1 MSWVL
6 NMSQLFCIEKNFLVL
21 CFHKMN
27 FPIFPLN
34 GAILFPNTNL
44 PLNIFEDRYIDMID
58 YALSHNRLI
67 GMIQTKK
74 NKDLF
79 TIGCLG
85 KITNFTE
92 TSDGR
97 YQVNLE
103 GINRFKVKK
112 ILDMK
117 HKFIVID
124 GEELDYNSNFK
135 KQTSELSTKL
145 LSNFKNYLNIK
156 KIEFNTSEFESLDVL
171 NLAKIIC
178 VISPLDHLTKQML
191 LEFNN
196 SDDLCENLISVLEIE
211 INNFG
216 KSSKIN

>member
-1 MSWVL
+1 M
-6 NMSQLFCIEKNFLVL
+6 NQLFCIEKNFLVL
-21 CFHKMN
+21 CFYKMK
-27 FPIFPLN
+27 FPVFPLN

-44 PLNIFEDRYIDMID
+44 PLNIFEDRYIDMVD
-58 YALSHNRLI
+58 YALSNSRLI

-97 YQVNLE
+97 YQINLE

-112 ILDMK
+112 ILGNK
-117 HKFIVID
+117 HKFIMID

-156 KIEFNTSEFESLDVL
+156 KIDFNTSEFESLDAL

-191 LEFNN
+191 LEFNA
-196 SDDLCENLISVLEIE
+196 SDELCENLISVLEIE

>member
-1 MSWVL
+1 
-6 NMSQLFCIEKNFLVL
+6 
-21 CFHKMN
+21 MN
-27 FPIFPLN
+27 FPVFPLN

-44 PLNIFEDRYIDMID
+44 PLNIFEDRYIHMVD

-74 NKDLF
+74 NEDLF

-92 TSDGR
+92 TPDGR
-97 YQVNLE
+97 YQINLE

-112 ILDMK
+112 ILNNK
-117 HKFIVID
+117 QKFIIID
-124 GEELDYNSNFK
+124 GEKIDYKSNFTK
-135 KQTSELSTKL
+135 KTSELSSKL
-145 LSNFKNYLNIK
+145 LSSFKNYLNIK
-156 KIEFNTSEFESLDVL
+156 KIKFNTSEFESLDAL

-191 LEFNN
+191 LEFDN
-196 SDDLCENLISVLEIE
+196 SDELCENLISVLEIE
-211 INNFG
+211 INNYG

>member
-1 MSWVL
+1 
-6 NMSQLFCIEKNFLVL
+6 
-21 CFHKMN
+21 MN
-27 FPIFPLN
+27 FPVFPLN

-44 PLNIFEDRYIDMID
+44 PLNIFEDRYIDMVD
-58 YALSHNRLI
+58 YALSHGRLI
-67 GMIQTKK
+67 GMIQTRE

-97 YQVNLE
+97 YQINLE

-112 ILDMK
+112 ILNNK
-117 HKFIVID
+117 HKFIIVD
-124 GEELDYNSNFK
+124 GEELDYKSNFK
-135 KQTSELSTKL
+135 KQTSQLSDKL

-156 KIEFNTSEFESLDVL
+156 KIEFNTSEFESLDTL

-191 LEFNN
+191 LEFNT
-196 SDDLCENLISVLEIE
+196 SDELCENLISVLEIE

>member
-1 MSWVL
+1 
-6 NMSQLFCIEKNFLVL
+6 
-21 CFHKMN
+21 MN
-27 FPIFPLN
+27 FPVFPLN

-44 PLNIFEDRYIDMID
+44 PLNIFEEKYIDMVD
-58 YALSHNRLI
+58 YALSHSRLI

-97 YQVNLE
+97 YQINLE
-103 GINRFKVKK
+103 GINRFKIKK
-112 ILDMK
+112 IINNK
-117 HKFIVID
+117 HKFIMIN
-124 GEELDYNSNFK
+124 GEELGYNSNFK
-135 KQTSELSTKL
+135 RKTSELSTTL

-156 KIEFNTSEFESLDVL
+156 KIEFNTSEFESLDAL

-178 VISPLDHLTKQML
+178 IISPLDHLTKQML
-191 LEFNN
+191 LEFNAA
-196 SDDLCENLISVLEIE
+196 DELCENLMSVLEIE

>member
-1 MSWVL
+1 
-6 NMSQLFCIEKNFLVL
+6 
-21 CFHKMN
+21 MN
-27 FPIFPLN
+27 FPVFPLN

-44 PLNIFEDRYIDMID
+44 PLNIFEDRYIEMVD

-79 TIGCLG
+79 SIGCLG

-92 TSDGR
+92 TPDGK
-97 YQVNLE
+97 YQINLE
-103 GINRFKVKK
+103 GIKRFKVKK
-112 ILDMK
+112 ILNNK
-117 HKFIVID
+117 YKFITVD

-135 KQTSELSTKL
+135 RHTSQLSTKL
-145 LSNFKNYLNIK
+145 LSNFKKYLNIK
-156 KIEFNTSEFESLDVL
+156 QIEFSTSEFESLDAL

-178 VISPLDHLTKQML
+178 VISPLDYLTKQML
-191 LEFNN
+191 LEFNG
-196 SDDLCENLISVLEIE
+196 SDELCESLISVLEIE
-211 INNFG
+211 VNNYS

>member
-1 MSWVL
+1 M
-6 NMSQLFCIEKNFLVL
+6 NQLLCIEKNFLVL
-21 CFHKMN
+21 CLHKMN

-44 PLNIFEDRYIDMID
+44 PLNIFEDRYIDMVN
-58 YALSHNRLI
+58 YALSHSRLI

-79 TIGCLG
+79 SIGCLG

-97 YQVNLE
+97 YQINLE
-103 GINRFKVKK
+103 GINRFKIKN
-112 ILDMK
+112 ILDNK
-117 HKFIVID
+117 QKFIIVD
-124 GEELDYNSNFK
+124 GEELNYNSNFK

-156 KIEFNTSEFESLDVL
+156 KIEFNTSEFESLDTL

-178 VISPLDHLTKQML
+178 VISPLDFLTKQML
-191 LEFNN
+191 LEFNGC
-196 SDDLCENLISVLEIE
+196 DELCENLISVLEIE

>member
-1 MSWVL
+1 M
-6 NMSQLFCIEKNFLVL
+6 NQLFCIEKNFLVL

-44 PLNIFEDRYIDMID
+44 PLNIFEDRYIDMVD

-79 TIGCLG
+79 SIGCLG

-97 YQVNLE
+97 YQINLE
-103 GINRFKVKK
+103 GIKRFKVNK
-112 ILDMK
+112 ILDNK
-117 HKFIVID
+117 HKFILID
-124 GEELDYNSNFK
+124 GEEVNYNSNFK
-135 KQTSELSTKL
+135 KQTSELSSKL
-145 LSNFKNYLNIK
+145 LANFKNYLNVK
-156 KIEFNTSEFESLDVL
+156 KIEFNTSEFESLDAL

-178 VISPLDHLTKQML
+178 VISPIDHLTKQML
-191 LEFNN
+191 LEFNA
-196 SDDLCENLISVLEIE
+196 SDELCENLISVLEIE
-211 INNFG
+211 INNFE

>member
-1 MSWVL
+1 
-6 NMSQLFCIEKNFLVL
+6 
-21 CFHKMN
+21 MN
-27 FPIFPLN
+27 FPVFPLN

-44 PLNIFEDRYIDMID
+44 PLNIFEDRYIEMVD
-58 YALSHNRLI
+58 YALSHKRLI

-74 NKDLF
+74 NKELF

-92 TSDGR
+92 TSDGK
-97 YQVNLE
+97 YQINLE
-103 GINRFKVKK
+103 GINRFKIKK
-112 ILDMK
+112 ILNNS
-117 HKFIVID
+117 HKFIMID
-124 GEELDYNSNFK
+124 GEELDYNNNFK

-156 KIEFNTSEFESLDVL
+156 KIEFNTSEFESLDAL

-178 VISPLDHLTKQML
+178 VISPLDYLIKQML
-191 LEFNN
+191 LEFNG
-196 SDDLCENLISVLEIE
+196 SDELCENLISVLEIE

>member
-1 MSWVL
+1 
-6 NMSQLFCIEKNFLVL
+6 
-21 CFHKMN
+21 MN

-44 PLNIFEDRYIDMID
+44 PLNIFEDRYVKMID
-58 YALSHNRLI
+58 YALCHNRLI
-67 GMIQTKK
+67 GMIQTRK
-74 NKDLF
+74 NKELF
-79 TIGCLG
+79 SIGCLG

-103 GINRFKVKK
+103 GKNRFKVKK
-112 ILDMK
+112 ILDHK
-117 HKFIVID
+117 HKFIMIN
-124 GEELDYNSNFK
+124 GEKLDYNSTFK
-135 KQTSELSTKL
+135 KQTSELNTKL
-145 LSNFKNYLNIK
+145 LLNFKNYLNIK

-178 VISPLDHLTKQML
+178 VISPLDYLTKQML
-191 LEFNN
+191 LEFDN
-196 SDDLCENLISVLEIE
+196 SDDLCEALISVLEIE

>member
-1 MSWVL
+1 M
-6 NMSQLFCIEKNFLVL
+6 NQLFYIEKNFLVL

-27 FPIFPLN
+27 FPVFPLN

-44 PLNIFEDRYIDMID
+44 PLNIFEEKYIDMVD
-58 YALSHNRLI
+58 YALSHSRLI

-97 YQVNLE
+97 YQINLE
-103 GINRFKVKK
+103 GINRFKIKK
-112 ILDMK
+112 IINNK
-117 HKFIVID
+117 HKFIMID
-124 GEELDYNSNFK
+124 GEELNYNSNFK
-135 KQTSELSTKL
+135 RKTSELSTTL

-156 KIEFNTSEFESLDVL
+156 KIEFNTSEFESLDAL

-178 VISPLDHLTKQML
+178 VISPLDYLTKQML
-191 LEFNN
+191 LEFDG
-196 SDDLCENLISVLEIE
+196 SDELCENLISVLEIE
-211 INNFG
+211 INNYG
-216 KSSKIN
+216 KSTKIN

>member
-1 MSWVL
+1 
-6 NMSQLFCIEKNFLVL
+6 
-21 CFHKMN
+21 MN
-27 FPIFPLN
+27 FPVFPLN

-44 PLNIFEDRYIDMID
+44 PLNIFEEKYIDMVD
-58 YALSHNRLI
+58 YALSHSRLI

-97 YQVNLE
+97 YQINLE
-103 GINRFKVKK
+103 GINRFKIKK
-112 ILDMK
+112 IINNK
-117 HKFIVID
+117 HKFIMID

-135 KQTSELSTKL
+135 RKTSELSTTL

-156 KIEFNTSEFESLDVL
+156 KIEFNTSEFESLDAL

-178 VISPLDHLTKQML
+178 VISPLDYLTKQML
-191 LEFNN
+191 LEFDG
-196 SDDLCENLISVLEIE
+196 SDELCENLISVLEIE

>member
-1 MSWVL
+1 
-6 NMSQLFCIEKNFLVL
+6 
-21 CFHKMN
+21 MN
-27 FPIFPLN
+27 FPVFPLN

-44 PLNIFEDRYIDMID
+44 PLNIFEDKYIDMVD
-58 YALSHNRLI
+58 YALSHSRII

-92 TSDGR
+92 TPDGR
-97 YQVNLE
+97 YQINLE

-112 ILDMK
+112 ILDNK
-117 HKFIVID
+117 HKFIMIN
-124 GEELDYNSNFK
+124 GEELDYNNNFK

-145 LSNFKNYLNIK
+145 LSNFKKYLNIK
-156 KIEFNTSEFESLDVL
+156 KIEFNTSEFESLDAL

-178 VISPLDHLTKQML
+178 VISPLDYLTKQML
-191 LEFNN
+191 LEFSG
-196 SDDLCENLISVLEIE
+196 SDELCENLISVLEIE

-216 KSSKIN
+216 KSTKIN

>member
-1 MSWVL
+1 
-6 NMSQLFCIEKNFLVL
+6 
-21 CFHKMN
+21 MN
-27 FPIFPLN
+27 FPVFPLN

-44 PLNIFEDRYIDMID
+44 PLNIFEEKYIDMVD
-58 YALSHNRLI
+58 YALSHSRLI

-97 YQVNLE
+97 YQINLE
-103 GINRFKVKK
+103 GINRFKIKK
-112 ILDMK
+112 IINNK
-117 HKFIVID
+117 HKFIMID
-124 GEELDYNSNFK
+124 GEELGYNSNFK
-135 KQTSELSTKL
+135 RKTSELSTTL

-156 KIEFNTSEFESLDVL
+156 KIEFNTSEFESLDAL

-178 VISPLDHLTKQML
+178 VISPLDYLTKQML
-191 LEFNN
+191 LEFDG
-196 SDDLCENLISVLEIE
+196 SDELCENLISVLEIE
-211 INNFG
+211 INNYG
-216 KSSKIN
+216 KSTKIN

>member
-1 MSWVL
+1 
-6 NMSQLFCIEKNFLVL
+6 
-21 CFHKMN
+21 MN
-27 FPIFPLN
+27 FPVFPLN

-44 PLNIFEDRYIDMID
+44 PLNIFEEKYIDMVD
-58 YALSHNRLI
+58 YALSHSRLI

-97 YQVNLE
+97 YQINLE
-103 GINRFKVKK
+103 GINRFKIKK
-112 ILDMK
+112 IINNK
-117 HKFIVID
+117 HKFIMID

-135 KQTSELSTKL
+135 RKTSELSTTL

-156 KIEFNTSEFESLDVL
+156 KIEFNTSEFESLDAL

-191 LEFNN
+191 LEFNG
-196 SDDLCENLISVLEIE
+196 SDELCENLISVLEIE

>member
-1 MSWVL
+1 
-6 NMSQLFCIEKNFLVL
+6 MSQPFCIEKNFQVL

-27 FPIFPLN
+27 FPVFPLN

-44 PLNIFEDRYIDMID
+44 PLNIFEDRYIDMVD
-58 YALSHNRLI
+58 YALSHSRLI

-92 TSDGR
+92 THDGR
-97 YQVNLE
+97 YQINLE
-103 GINRFKVKK
+103 GIKRFKVKK
-112 ILDMK
+112 ILENK
-117 HKFIVID
+117 HKFIIID
-124 GEELDYNSNFK
+124 GEKIDYNSNFRK
-135 KQTSELSTKL
+135 KTSELSAKL
-145 LSNFKNYLNIK
+145 LSNFKNYLNVK
-156 KIEFNTSEFESLDVL
+156 KIEFNTSEFESLDAL

-191 LEFNN
+191 LEFNA
-196 SDDLCENLISVLEIE
+196 SDELCESLISVLEIE

>member
-1 MSWVL
+1 
-6 NMSQLFCIEKNFLVL
+6 
-21 CFHKMN
+21 MN
-27 FPIFPLN
+27 FPAFPLN

-44 PLNIFEDRYIDMID
+44 PLNIFEDKYIDMVD

-67 GMIQTKK
+67 GMIQTKN

-85 KITNFTE
+85 KITSFTE
-92 TSDGR
+92 TPEGR
-97 YQVNLE
+97 YQINLE

-112 ILDMK
+112 ILNNK
-117 HKFIVID
+117 HKFIMIE
-124 GEELDYNSNFK
+124 GEKLDYNSNFK
-135 KQTSELSTKL
+135 KQTSTISKKL

-156 KIEFNTSEFESLDVL
+156 KIEFNTSEFESLDAL

-191 LEFNN
+191 LEFNG
-196 SDDLCENLISVLEIE
+196 SDELCENLISVLEIE
-211 INNFG
+211 INNYG

>member
-1 MSWVL
+1 
-6 NMSQLFCIEKNFLVL
+6 
-21 CFHKMN
+21 MN

-34 GAILFPNTNL
+34 GAMLFPNTNL
-44 PLNIFEDRYIDMID
+44 PLNIFEDRYIDMVD

-67 GMIQTKK
+67 GMIQTKR
-74 NKDLF
+74 NKELF

-85 KITNFTE
+85 KITTFTE

-112 ILDMK
+112 ILDNK
-117 HKFIVID
+117 HKFIIID
-124 GEELDYNSNFK
+124 GEELGYNSNFK
-135 KQTSELSTKL
+135 KQTSELNTML

-156 KIEFNTSEFESLDVL
+156 KIEFNTSEFESLDAL
-171 NLAKIIC
+171 SLAKIIC

-216 KSSKIN
+216 KSLKIN

>member
-1 MSWVL
+1 
-6 NMSQLFCIEKNFLVL
+6 
-21 CFHKMN
+21 MN
-27 FPIFPLN
+27 FPVFPLN

-44 PLNIFEDRYIDMID
+44 PLNIFEDRYIDMVD
-58 YALSHNRLI
+58 YALSHSRLI

-92 TSDGR
+92 TSEGR
-97 YQVNLE
+97 YQINLE

-112 ILDMK
+112 ILDNK
-117 HKFIVID
+117 HKFIMVD
-124 GEELDYNSNFK
+124 GEKLDYNSNFK
-135 KQTSELSTKL
+135 KQTSQLSTKL

-156 KIEFNTSEFESLDVL
+156 KIEFNISEFESLDAL

-191 LEFNN
+191 LEFNA
-196 SDDLCENLISVLEIE
+196 SDELCENLISVLEIE
-211 INNFG
+211 VNNFG

>member
-1 MSWVL
+1 M
-6 NMSQLFCIEKNFLVL
+6 NQLLCTEKNFLVS

-44 PLNIFEDRYIDMID
+44 PLNIFEDRYIDMVD
-58 YALSHNRLI
+58 YALSNNRLI

-92 TSDGR
+92 TPEGR
-97 YQVNLE
+97 YQINLE

-112 ILDMK
+112 ILDNT
-117 HKFIVID
+117 HKFIMIE
-124 GEELDYNSNFK
+124 GEELNYNSNFK

-156 KIEFNTSEFESLDVL
+156 KIEFNTSEFESLDAL

-178 VISPLDHLTKQML
+178 VISPLDHMTKQML
-191 LEFNN
+191 LEFDG
-196 SDDLCENLISVLEIE
+196 SDELCENLISVLEIE

>member
-1 MSWVL
+1 
-6 NMSQLFCIEKNFLVL
+6 
-21 CFHKMN
+21 MN
-27 FPIFPLN
+27 FPVFPLN

-44 PLNIFEDRYIDMID
+44 PLNIFEERYIDMVD
-58 YALSHNRLI
+58 YALSHSRLI

-97 YQVNLE
+97 YQINLE
-103 GINRFKVKK
+103 GINRFKIKK
-112 ILDMK
+112 IINNK
-117 HKFIVID
+117 QKFIMID
-124 GEELDYNSNFK
+124 GEELNYNSNFK
-135 KQTSELSTKL
+135 RKTSELSTTL

-156 KIEFNTSEFESLDVL
+156 KIEFNTSEFESLDAL

-178 VISPLDHLTKQML
+178 VISPLDYLTKQML
-191 LEFNN
+191 LEFDG
-196 SDDLCENLISVLEIE
+196 SDELCENLISVLEIE
-211 INNFG
+211 INNYG
-216 KSSKIN
+216 KSTKIN

>member
-1 MSWVL
+1 
-6 NMSQLFCIEKNFLVL
+6 
-21 CFHKMN
+21 MN
-27 FPIFPLN
+27 FPVFPLN

-44 PLNIFEDRYIDMID
+44 PLNIFEERYIDMVD
-58 YALSHNRLI
+58 YALSHSRLI

-97 YQVNLE
+97 YQINLE
-103 GINRFKVKK
+103 GINRFKIKK
-112 ILDMK
+112 IINNK
-117 HKFIVID
+117 HKFIMID

-135 KQTSELSTKL
+135 RKTSELSTTL

-156 KIEFNTSEFESLDVL
+156 KIEFNTSEFESLDTL

-191 LEFNN
+191 LEFNA
-196 SDDLCENLISVLEIE
+196 SDELCENLISVLEIE
-211 INNFG
+211 INNYG
-216 KSSKIN
+216 KSTKIN

>member
-1 MSWVL
+1 
-6 NMSQLFCIEKNFLVL
+6 
-21 CFHKMN
+21 MN

-44 PLNIFEDRYIDMID
+44 PLNIFENRYIDMVD
-58 YALSHNRLI
+58 YALSHSRLI

-74 NKDLF
+74 NRDLF

-92 TSDGR
+92 KPDGG
-97 YQVNLE
+97 YQINLE

-112 ILDMK
+112 ILNNK
-117 HKFIVID
+117 HKFIIID
-124 GEELDYNSNFK
+124 GEKLDYNSNFK
-135 KQTSELSTKL
+135 KETSELSTKL
-145 LSNFKNYLNIK
+145 LSNFKNYLNVK
-156 KIEFNTSEFESLDVL
+156 KIKFNTSEFENLDAL

-191 LEFNN
+191 LEFNA
-196 SDDLCENLISVLEIE
+196 SDELCQNLISVLEIE

-216 KSSKIN
+216 KSLKIN